1 MRVYNS
7 LIIKLI
13 GGGKSLKHPLL
24 LPLLFL
30 LCPLLAALTGCE
42 HPAFDPLDGEDDG
55 YMTRIDSTAAD
66 STSTLTIIIND
77 EWEGEKHLYF

>member
-1 MRVYNS
+1 MRVCNS

-13 GGGKSLKHPLL
+13 GGGGKSLKRPL

-42 HPAFDPLDGEDDG
+42 HPAFDPLDDEDDG
-55 YMTRIDSTAAD
+55 YTTRIDSTAAD